1 VKKNY
6 CNGLE
11 IFFFFSDKY
20 FSMEQQNNTGQI
32 LVNAIYAFKAQNT
45 DEVNQFDLFFKFK
58 IKKNYPI
65 NFSFFFL
72 YK

>member
-1 VKKNY
+1 
-6 CNGLE
+6 
-11 IFFFFSDKY
+11 
-20 FSMEQQNNTGQI
+20 MEQQNNTGQI

-65 NFSFFFL
+65 NFSFFF
-72 YK
+72 YINKS